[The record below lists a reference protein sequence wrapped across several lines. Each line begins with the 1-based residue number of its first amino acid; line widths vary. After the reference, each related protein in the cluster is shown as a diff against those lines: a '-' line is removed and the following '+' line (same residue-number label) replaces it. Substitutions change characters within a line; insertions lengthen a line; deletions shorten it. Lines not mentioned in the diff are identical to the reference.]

1 MNNVMMV
8 IQLME
13 MVVLQH
19 VRMNIVEMVL
29 LITMVHNN
37 VMMVIKLMV
46 MAVLTVFV
54 IVEMELEMLMKNVMM
69 VTQLMEINAHLLV

>member
-1 MNNVMMV
+1 MMV

-13 MVVLQH
+13 MVVLKH

-46 MAVLTVFV
+46 MVVLTVLV
-54 IVEMELEMLMKNVMM
+54 IVEME
-69 VTQLMEINAHLLV
+69 